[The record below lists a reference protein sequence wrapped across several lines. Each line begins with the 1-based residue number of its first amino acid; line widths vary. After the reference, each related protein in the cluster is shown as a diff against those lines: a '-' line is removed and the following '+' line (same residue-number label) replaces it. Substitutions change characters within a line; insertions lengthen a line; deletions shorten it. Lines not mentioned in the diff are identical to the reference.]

1 MKNNTWLIREQVQRQ
16 LEKYQTLI
24 DISVPP
30 KGWIKAIKDALG
42 MNGRQLAKR
51 LGVTRQ
57 RISLL
62 EKQELDGTVTL
73 NTMKKSAEALD
84 SVFVYCLIP
93 RKKLEETV
101 RDQARKIALKRL
113 NRASHTMNL
122 ENQALDSKENENIL
136 NHLIEE
142 IMHEQSSDLW
152 DNYA

>member
-16 LEKYQTLI
+16 LEKYQILL

-30 KGWIKAIKDALG
+30 RGWIKAIKDALG

-51 LGVTRQ
+51 MGVTRQ

-62 EKQELDGTVTL
+62 EKQECDGTVTL

-84 SVFVYCLIP
+84 SVFVYCLVP

-101 RDQARKIALKRL
+101 KDQARKVAIKRL

-122 ENQALDSKENENIL
+122 ENQELTKEENENIL
-136 NHLIEE
+136 NRMIED
-142 IMHEQSSDLW
+142 IIHQQPSDLW
-152 DNYA
+152 DYYA